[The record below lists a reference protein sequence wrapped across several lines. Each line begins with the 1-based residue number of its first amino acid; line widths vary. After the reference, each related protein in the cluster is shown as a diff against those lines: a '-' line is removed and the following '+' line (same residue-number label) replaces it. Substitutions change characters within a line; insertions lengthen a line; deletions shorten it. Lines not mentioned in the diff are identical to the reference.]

1 MRPVT
6 LLIVLLISAC
16 ASASDRPEPKP
27 AQITNYEAPGNLQS
41 RTDVGCIKTK
51 ALKSTYT
58 AADLYRSNA
67 VCVKEK
73 DLDSAVYSSALAGVY
88 ARYDSMRVADESAHQ
103 AQTVLR
109 MNFANSLT
117 KEEQES
123 FMARLS
129 AVAGDPA
136 SLAALCSRIRTIG
149 PPNYHPTYM
158 IQHGMGAFTG
168 SGGNGL
174 VSNFDSA
181 ASWEKSLD
189 SYLHCPKL

>member
-6 LLIVLLISAC
+6 LLIVLLVSAC
-16 ASASDRPEPKP
+16 ASRPEESRPKSTL
-27 AQITNYEAPGNLQS
+27 ITNYEAPGNLQA
-41 RTDVGCIKTK
+41 RTDLGCIKVE

-67 VCVKEK
+67 ECVRAK
-73 DLDSAVYSSALAGVY
+73 DLDSAVYLSALAGVY
-88 ARYDSMRVADESAHQ
+88 ARYDSMRVADQSAHQ
-103 AQTVLR
+103 AEAVLS
-109 MNFANSLT
+109 MNFASSLT
-117 KEEQES
+117 EDEQKA

-136 SLAALCSRIRTIG
+136 SLATLCSRIRVIG

-158 IQHGMGAFTG
+158 IQHGIDAFTG
-168 SGGNGL
+168 GSGDGL

-189 SYLHCPKL
+189 AYLHCPKS